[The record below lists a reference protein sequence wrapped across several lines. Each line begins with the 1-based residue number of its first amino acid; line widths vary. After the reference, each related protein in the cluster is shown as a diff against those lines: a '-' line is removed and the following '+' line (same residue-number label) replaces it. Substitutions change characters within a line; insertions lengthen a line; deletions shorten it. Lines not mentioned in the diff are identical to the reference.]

1 MSSVTPTLPNII
13 VKPRLII
20 FRQPGDWSAIY
31 SRILAEFGMGMAVR
45 TRLRRELGFSYR
57 HHQGLVP
64 LEHPVPLGPTMRYEQ
79 QVHVDF
85 YNESAQTWFQLRYLN
100 LNNQVDQ

>member
-1 MSSVTPTLPNII
+1 MSSFII

-20 FRQPGDWSAIY
+20 LRRPGDWSAIY
-31 SRILAEFGMGMAVR
+31 SRILSEFGMGMAVR

-57 HHQGLVP
+57 MHRGLVP
-64 LEHPVPLGPTMRYEQ
+64 NVPANSGPGYHYEE

-85 YNESAQTWFQLRYLN
+85 YNDSAQSWFILRYLDTH
-100 LNNQVDQ
+100 NQVDQ